1 MRNDRANPL
10 LTIIFQLGYC
20 EDGLIQYLSPL
31 QLHHIPLLLPTNQRR
46 EFRTLVARTDLPFG
60 IRPVILM
67 DSATIDRF
75 SKRLQSLSRHRLDRQ
90 RVPRIG
96 HLEIVLD
103 ATTLEAINLQLLA
116 GRLTPPPRVDR
127 LLLTTSGSLSKTN
140 QSERLDRILVLLIQ
154 HLTSDRYRY
163 APMQIIWRHRDA
175 QPLNVYSGFV
185 HDVILSAHGSES
197 FHLPQQLIV
206 HPIRQPW
213 PSSRQ
218 YPSDNFRLRRIIV
231 EGRDRRLA
239 LTLIPA
245 LQAMQAA
252 RIGSWLFQDDG
263 TIDPT
268 WCTWGGWN
276 VEEGLLP
283 TVLLEECSTTEEE
296 VCDSHQFM
304 SPPEWVPGADVTPC
318 NAHQILTLAGSENL
332 NSYPYETRAKWKIF
346 GSLAREGLEGWKHE

>member
-10 LTIIFQLGYC
+10 LTIIVRLGHC

-31 QLHHIPLLLPTNQRR
+31 QLHHISLLLSTKQRR
-46 EFRTLVARTDLPFG
+46 AFRTLVARIDLPFG
-60 IRPVILM
+60 IRPVVLI
-67 DSATIDRF
+67 DSAAIDRF
-75 SKRLQSLSRHRLDRQ
+75 YKRLQALSRHPLGRQ

-103 ATTLEAINLQLLA
+103 ATTLEAILLQLLA

-127 LLLTTSGSLSKTN
+127 LILTTSGSLSRHN
-140 QSERLDRILVLLIQ
+140 QSERLDRILVLVIQ
-154 HLTSDRYRY
+154 HLTSDRDRY

-185 HDVILSAHGSES
+185 RDVILSAHGSES
-197 FHLPQQLIV
+197 FHFPQQLIV

-213 PSSRQ
+213 PNSRQ
-218 YPSDNFRLRRIIV
+218 YPSDNFRLRRIFV

-239 LTLIPA
+239 LSLIPA

-252 RIGSWLFQDDG
+252 RIGRWLFQDDG

-283 TVLLEECSTTEEE
+283 TVLQDNCSTTEEK

-304 SPPEWVPGADVTPC
+304 SLPEWVPGAGVAPWNVYQLLIT
-318 NAHQILTLAGSENL
+318 AASENL
-332 NSYPYETRAKWKIF
+332 NSYSYET
-346 GSLAREGLEGWKHE
+346 